1 MYIIGTMNTA
11 DRSIA
16 LFDFAI
22 RRRFAFFDFP
32 ADSNILRQFLEKN
45 NPGATIN
52 NSIVELMEK
61 INEKIT
67 ESVLGED
74 CQIGQSYFMK
84 DKIWTKKRMQKVW
97 QYEINPLLK
106 EYYFADKEQI
116 IKIKEIF
123 DSIVNNL

>member
-1 MYIIGTMNTA
+1 M
-11 DRSIA
+11 
-16 LFDFAI
+16 
-22 RRRFAFFDFP
+22 
-32 ADSNILRQFLEKN
+32 
-45 NPGATIN
+45 
-52 NSIVELMEK
+52 VK